1 MLKSDLIVEELAVDS
16 GIETKSKYESID
28 VSKIVLDEAN
38 SKKYHKDAGIYYTLT
53 TDCFVNINKKKY
65 DDLVKAFSNIIKE
78 FLIMYNVKKEDPVFV
93 VGLGNSDVTPDSLG
107 PKVIDMLLVTSHLK
121 RMNKLEKNMQNVL
134 ALAPGVMSQT
144 GLETVDIVSNISKSI
159 KPKLVIVIDALASK
173 SLNRLNKTIQLN
185 NTSIAPGAGIG
196 NYRKKF
202 DKNTLGTNIVAI
214 GVPTVVDIRSVLH
227 EALNSFTKDLP
238 DTLPFSFEDET
249 IQFMVTPKEIDQ
261 NVLDISSVIADGL
274 NLAFHNSFQ

>member
-78 FLIMYNVKKEDPVFV
+78 FLSMYNVKKEDPVFV

-214 GVPTVVDIRSVLH
+214 GVPTVVDIRSVLS
-227 EALNSFTKDLP
+227 EALNSFTTDLP

-261 NVLDISSVIADGL
+261 NIIDISSVIADGL

>member
-1 MLKSDLIVEELAVDS
+1 MLKSDLILEELALDS
-16 GIETKSKYESID
+16 GIETKSKFESID
-28 VSKIVLDEAN
+28 ISKIVLDKEN
-38 SKKYHKDAGIYYTLT
+38 SLKYNKDEGIYYTLT

-78 FLIMYNVKKEDPVFV
+78 FLSMYNVAKEDPVFV
-93 VGLGNSDVTPDSLG
+93 VGLGNSEVTPDSLG

-121 RMNKLEKNMQNVL
+121 RMNQLEKNMQNVL

-144 GLETVDIVSNISKSI
+144 GLETVDIVSNISKTV

-196 NYRKKF
+196 NFRKKF

-214 GVPTVVDIRSVLH
+214 GVPTVVDIRSVLYD
-227 EALNSFTKDLP
+227 ALNSFTKDLP
-238 DTLPFSFEDET
+238 ETLPFSFEDET
-249 IQFMVTPKEIDQ
+249 MQFMVTPKEIDQ
-261 NVLDISSVIADGL
+261 NIIDISSVIADGL
-274 NLAFHNSFQ
+274 NLAFHNSY

>member
-1 MLKSDLIVEELAVDS
+1 MLKSDLIVEELALDY

-65 DDLVKAFSNIIKE
+65 DDLVKAFSNVIKE
-78 FLIMYNVKKEDPVFV
+78 FLDMYNVKKEDPVFV

-121 RMNKLEKNMQNVL
+121 RMNQLEEGMQNVL

-144 GLETVDIVSNISKSI
+144 GLETVDIVSNISSTV
-159 KPKLVIVIDALASK
+159 KPKLVIVIDALASR

-196 NYRKKF
+196 NFRKKF

-214 GVPTVVDIRSVLH
+214 GVPTVVDIRSVLS
-227 EALNSFTKDLP
+227 EALNSFTTDLP

-249 IQFMVTPKEIDQ
+249 MQFMVTPKEIDQ
-261 NVLDISSVIADGL
+261 NIIDISSVIADGL
-274 NLAFHNSFQ
+274 NLAFHNLFQ

>member
-78 FLIMYNVKKEDPVFV
+78 FLSMYNVKKEDPVFV

-227 EALNSFTKDLP
+227 EALNSFTKGLP

-261 NVLDISSVIADGL
+261 NIIDISSVIADGL
-274 NLAFHNSFQ
+274 NLAFHNNFQ

>member
-65 DDLVKAFSNIIKE
+65 DDLVKAFSNVIKE
-78 FLIMYNVKKEDPVFV
+78 FLDMYNVKKEDPVFV

-261 NVLDISSVIADGL
+261 NIIDISSVIADGL
-274 NLAFHNSFQ
+274 NLAFHNNFQ

>member
-38 SKKYHKDAGIYYTLT
+38 SKKYHKDAGTYYTLT

-65 DDLVKAFSNIIKE
+65 DDLVKAFSNVIKE
-78 FLIMYNVKKEDPVFV
+78 FLDMYNVKKEDPVFV

-261 NVLDISSVIADGL
+261 NIIDISSVIADGL
-274 NLAFHNSFQ
+274 NLAFHNNFQ